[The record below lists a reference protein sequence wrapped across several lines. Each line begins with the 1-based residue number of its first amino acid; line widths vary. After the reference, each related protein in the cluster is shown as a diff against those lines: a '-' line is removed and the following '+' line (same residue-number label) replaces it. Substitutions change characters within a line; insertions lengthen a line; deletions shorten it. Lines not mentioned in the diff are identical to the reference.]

1 MATKK
6 VTRKEFLKPGD
17 EFLSFS
23 EKAAL
28 FVRDHSRQFSYAGM
42 ALAVILLIYL
52 GVNTY
57 SKYVDRKGQDL
68 YNAAY
73 SAFVKK
79 GEPGS
84 DQKDFK
90 HSEETFRKVI
100 DRYGY
105 SKVSRMALPQLA
117 YLNFLEGKY
126 DEAISLY
133 EEFLTKASD
142 NSPYQPLAKMAL
154 AACYEEKGDW
164 NRAIQ
169 TLEEITEGPN
179 DFLKDQSMLS
189 QARVY
194 RLADQQENS
203 KKALEEFVQEFK
215 FSPSLPFAKALLNEL
230 P

>member
-6 VTRKEFLKPGD
+6 VTRKELLKPGD

-23 EKAAL
+23 DRAAL

-42 ALAVILLIYL
+42 ALAAILLIYL

-57 SKYVDRKGQDL
+57 TKYVNRKGQDL

-73 SAFVKK
+73 HDFARK
-79 GEPGS
+79 GDSGS
-84 DQKDFK
+84 DQRDFK

-100 DRYGY
+100 DQYSL

-117 YLNFLEGKY
+117 YLNFLEREY

-133 EEFLTKASD
+133 REFLTKAPD
-142 NSPYQPLAKMAL
+142 NSPYHSLAKMAL

-169 TLEEITEGPN
+169 TLKEITEGSN
-179 DFLKDQSMLS
+179 DFLKDQSLLS

-194 RLADQQENS
+194 RLAGQHEDS

-215 FSPSLPFAKALLNEL
+215 FSPSLPLAKAYLNEL